1 MTKRCLVPRELSVPD
16 TLPVRPLT
24 CPAAGGRGR
33 GEAGKRVRPPAA
45 LSLSPGVK
53 ARPEQRVCHRP
64 NILMASTAPPGAEGR
79 LHRPLNRSVGLGPA
93 APQASPAGSTASTAF
108 YSRLHSSSFI

>member
-1 MTKRCLVPRELSVPD
+1 MKRCLVPRELSVPD

-33 GEAGKRVRPPAA
+33 GEAGKRARLPAA

-53 ARPEQRVCHRP
+53 ARPEQRVCHVQTSLRHRQPRP
-64 NILMASTAPPGAEGR
+64 APRGGFA
-79 LHRPLNRSVGLGPA
+79 GL
-93 APQASPAGSTASTAF
+93 
-108 YSRLHSSSFI
+108 